1 MRNHLSKFKSIY
13 QNVAA
18 AVTIGFVI
26 LTGEYLFLSQL
37 AKFGW

>member
-1 MRNHLSKFKSIY
+1 MKKHLSKIKTIF

>member
-1 MRNHLSKFKSIY
+1 MKKHLSKIKTELSFVGSLLI
-13 QNVAA
+13 
-18 AVTIGFVI
+18 IGTVI